1 MSAPQIP
8 PRPLR
13 AKPSSD
19 QGQVSESTPQIPQ
32 IPPRPTGRLVD
43 RNDPGR
49 DSFAPSPLNDPP
61 FLPKAGSGG
70 SVYGSQ
76 ADNASSSNTSLPARP
91 PSVTLPS
98 IGQEGN
104 EYADIVN
111 RAEDQSLS
119 KTISGSSETTTSH
132 VGTDLPLYAP
142 KPSLSQSDARA
153 RIQGVTRTDSEKA
166 VSVGV
171 GRRTSIHADDPLK
184 GLKSKTSMSLRSPSA
199 TSTERPGST
208 QVEEQGIPEIGIQV
222 PMYPNAGDVQA
233 PSPAMPSSAH
243 GPPSGGFPSDK
254 GRHHGRTRSGR
265 EVFYGPPG
273 SYGLHGHGINSTD
286 KFEKAW
292 YDKHPEALVQE
303 GQYSPALSSAR
314 GDYVLSSEDLN
325 KLVQDTAKRGSGFG
339 KIRLRFFGLSI
350 H

>member
-13 AKPSSD
+13 SKPSGESSRP
-19 QGQVSESTPQIPQ
+19 SEGTFQAPQ
-32 IPPRPTGRLVD
+32 IPPRPTGRPVD
-43 RNDPGR
+43 RNDSGR
-49 DSFAPSPLNDPP
+49 DSFATSPLNEPP

-70 SVYGSQ
+70 SIYGNLG
-76 ADNASSSNTSLPARP
+76 DNASTSNTNLSPRP

-104 EYADIVN
+104 EYADIAN
-111 RAEDQSLS
+111 MAQDQSLS

-132 VGTDLPLYAP
+132 VGSDLPLHAP

-166 VSVGV
+166 ASVGV
-171 GRRTSIHADDPLK
+171 GRRSSVQNDDPLR
-184 GLKSKTSMSLRSPSA
+184 GLKSKTSMSLRSASA

-208 QVEEQGIPEIGIQV
+208 QVEEQGIPEIGVQV

-233 PSPAMPSSAH
+233 PSPAMPSLAH
-243 GPPSGGFPSDK
+243 GPPSAGIPSDRA
-254 GRHHGRTRSGR
+254 RHHGRTRSGR

-273 SYGLHGHGINSTD
+273 SYGLHGHGMNSTD

-292 YDKHPEALVQE
+292 YDKHPEALAQE
-303 GQYSPALSSAR
+303 GQYSPALSNAR

-339 KIRLRFFGLSI
+339 NF
-350 H
+350 